1 MINSHFL
8 IDSHIAGYKIQ
19 NLYLDWQ
26 LNAINHLKSRH
37 NRNWIGLLF
46 MFCTWW
52 WGCLIGIL
60 VTKTS
65 TRSLEFTLRYHL
77 LPWCQ
82 LGAEPF
88 IFHRYLTNTA
98 VKKLKKENAQGL
110 GVYNRMNRVVA
121 EPEKIIHFLVPS
133 DLLSAVIGYIVY
145 MWAHTDGCVGL
156 HSMNI
161 SIMSYS
167 HYVLTILKAWQLG
180 MLFWYACV
188 KRAYNQ

>member
-1 MINSHFL
+1 MLINGDLQIGYTSYLANVIAIWCPWVYFGLSSHFLHCHMMINSHFL

-121 EPEKIIHFLVPS
+121 EPEKNHLFS
-133 DLLSAVIGYIVY
+133 GSARF
-145 MWAHTDGCVGL
+145 A
-156 HSMNI
+156 
-161 SIMSYS
+161 
-167 HYVLTILKAWQLG
+167 
-180 MLFWYACV
+180 
-188 KRAYNQ
+188 